1 MICTGDSWRFG
12 SARLSAKPGR
22 QKHLLAVHLPELG
35 GVPIEHT
42 HHEGRKVCSLPTNQN
57 IDEVLSRPKASGVD
71 TGAFLVEF
79 LSTGSGTGYRTIFC
93 APGHSNCYVKCAA
106 E

>member
-12 SARLSAKPGR
+12 SARLSAKPPV
-22 QKHLLAVHLPELG
+22 AVHLPELG

-79 LSTGSGTGYRTIFC
+79 LSTGSGTGYRTIFSC
-93 APGHSNCYVKCAA
+93 AWSQ
-106 E
+106 